1 MSPPARRTVRR
12 CTPEHSSPRLRRRSK
27 LSRADQV
34 QVLKTPEP
42 ELLGVAEAARDISS
56 SLVDSKFRL
65 PNKGLV
71 FSVPTS
77 YGGIEFSKKRERLE
91 TKELERKAKMR
102 EDRLR
107 RMQVFQASSILREE
121 PQEEEQE
128 EDEDEEEKQPEK
140 MEDDQYDIERSQPK
154 QNQLMKILFIRP
166 MRLLRRKMNLMT
178 P

>member
-1 MSPPARRTVRR
+1 MYSPTQ
-12 CTPEHSSPRLRRRSK
+12 HSSPRLRRRSK
-27 LSRADQV
+27 LSPADQV

-56 SLVDSKFRL
+56 SLVDSEFRL
-65 PNKGLV
+65 PNKV
-71 FSVPTS
+71 
-77 YGGIEFSKKRERLE
+77 FSKKRERLE
-91 TKELERKAKMR
+91 TKELERKAKKR

-107 RMQVFQASSILREE
+107 RMQAFQASSILREE
-121 PQEEEQE
+121 PQEE

>member
-1 MSPPARRTVRR
+1 
-12 CTPEHSSPRLRRRSK
+12 
-27 LSRADQV
+27 
-34 QVLKTPEP
+34 
-42 ELLGVAEAARDISS
+42 
-56 SLVDSKFRL
+56 
-65 PNKGLV
+65 
-71 FSVPTS
+71 
-77 YGGIEFSKKRERLE
+77 
-91 TKELERKAKMR
+91 MR

-107 RMQVFQASSILREE
+107 RMQAFQASSILREE
-121 PQEEEQE
+121 EEDE

>member
-1 MSPPARRTVRR
+1 MYSPTQ
-12 CTPEHSSPRLRRRSK
+12 HSSPRLRRRSK

-56 SLVDSKFRL
+56 SLVDSEFRL
-65 PNKGLV
+65 PNKV
-71 FSVPTS
+71 
-77 YGGIEFSKKRERLE
+77 FSKKRERLE

-107 RMQVFQASSILREE
+107 RMQAFQASSILREE
-121 PQEEEQE
+121 PQEKEQE

>member
-1 MSPPARRTVRR
+1 MSSPARRTVRR
-12 CTPEHSSPRLRRRSK
+12 CTPQHSSPRLRRRSK
-27 LSRADQV
+27 LSPADQV

-56 SLVDSKFRL
+56 SLVDSEFRL
-65 PNKGLV
+65 PNKV
-71 FSVPTS
+71 
-77 YGGIEFSKKRERLE
+77 FSKKRERLE

-107 RMQVFQASSILREE
+107 RMQAFQASSILREE

>member
-1 MSPPARRTVRR
+1 MYSPTQ
-12 CTPEHSSPRLRRRSK
+12 HSSPRLRRRSK
-27 LSRADQV
+27 LSPADQV

-56 SLVDSKFRL
+56 SLVDSEFRL
-65 PNKGLV
+65 PNKV
-71 FSVPTS
+71 
-77 YGGIEFSKKRERLE
+77 FSKKRERLE

-107 RMQVFQASSILREE
+107 RMQAFQASSILREE

-166 MRLLRRKMNLMT
+166 MRLTRRKMNLMT

>member
-1 MSPPARRTVRR
+1 M
-12 CTPEHSSPRLRRRSK
+12 
-27 LSRADQV
+27 
-34 QVLKTPEP
+34 
-42 ELLGVAEAARDISS
+42 
-56 SLVDSKFRL
+56 DSKFRL
-65 PNKGLV
+65 PNKVLV
-71 FSVPTS
+71 FSVLTS
-77 YGGIEFSKKRERLE
+77 YGIRRLKDISLKEDIEFSKKRERLE

-107 RMQVFQASSILREE
+107 RMQAFQASSILREE

>member
-1 MSPPARRTVRR
+1 
-12 CTPEHSSPRLRRRSK
+12 
-27 LSRADQV
+27 
-34 QVLKTPEP
+34 
-42 ELLGVAEAARDISS
+42 
-56 SLVDSKFRL
+56 
-65 PNKGLV
+65 
-71 FSVPTS
+71 
-77 YGGIEFSKKRERLE
+77 
-91 TKELERKAKMR
+91 MR

-107 RMQVFQASSILREE
+107 RMQAFQASSILREE

-178 P
+178 PWTGKGWSGVKKNQRK